1 MIAQFY
7 FLLQIVAPVFVV
19 MALGYLMRKIGIL
32 SSEAD
37 RSLTR
42 LVVTLL
48 APCLALDTILGN
60 DAFAN
65 PANWI
70 LPPVLGFASI
80 VLGIAISRLGAKLFG
95 IPAGGAR
102 RTFVFTTSLHNYGYI
117 PLPLCH
123 ALFDRDTMG
132 VLFAFYLGV
141 ELAFWSVAL
150 AQLTGHRE
158 RGSWRQAL
166 NPPIVAIPT
175 AILLNALGAKSWI
188 PASIETTIHL
198 LAVCA
203 IPLALLLS
211 GALIADHINKESLR
225 NGSRAIFASAAVR
238 IGLPF
243 NTELNRFL
251 LVVNGTSAMKVTWGE
266 ASKTFPANELAKGVN
281 LAAEFPDNPFSE
293 SFKAVENAVRRQQ
306 EYESLAMK
314 SLRHSKE
321 NLAQDQAA
329 LQKLANDVVT
339 KARDLEAAARH
350 AVKPVKHTLKVEPV
364 P

>member
-211 GALIADHINKESLR
+211 GALIGDHINKESLR
-225 NGSRAIFASAAVR
+225 HGGRAIFASAAVR
-238 IGLPF
+238 IGLLPALILIF
-243 NTELNRFL
+243 TKLAPL
-251 LVVNGTSAMKVTWGE
+251 DLALKSVLVIQAAMPAAIFPIVVTRAHHGDMPTALQVVLGTSLIGLITIPLWIG
-266 ASKTFPANELAKGVN
+266 FGLHWIIPG
-281 LAAEFPDNPFSE
+281 
-293 SFKAVENAVRRQQ
+293 R
-306 EYESLAMK
+306 
-314 SLRHSKE
+314 
-321 NLAQDQAA
+321 
-329 LQKLANDVVT
+329 
-339 KARDLEAAARH
+339 
-350 AVKPVKHTLKVEPV
+350 
-364 P
+364 

>member
-1 MIAQFY
+1 
-7 FLLQIVAPVFVV
+7 

-48 APCLALDTILGN
+48 APCLALDTIIGN
-60 DAFAN
+60 DAFVN

-80 VLGIAISRLGAKLFG
+80 VLGIAMSRLGAKLFG
-95 IPAGGAR
+95 IPEGGAR

-141 ELAFWSVAL
+141 ELAFWSIAL
-150 AQLTGHRE
+150 AQLTGHSEQR
-158 RGSWRQAL
+158 SWRRAI

-225 NGSRAIFASAAVR
+225 HGSRAIFASAAVR
-238 IGLPF
+238 IGLLPA
-243 NTELNRFL
+243 LIL
-251 LVVNGTSAMKVTWGE
+251 LFTKIAPLDLALKSVLVLQAAMPAAIFPIVVTRAHHGDMPTALQVVLGTSIIGLITIPLWIG
-266 ASKTFPANELAKGVN
+266 FGLHWIIPG
-281 LAAEFPDNPFSE
+281 
-293 SFKAVENAVRRQQ
+293 R
-306 EYESLAMK
+306 
-314 SLRHSKE
+314 
-321 NLAQDQAA
+321 
-329 LQKLANDVVT
+329 
-339 KARDLEAAARH
+339 
-350 AVKPVKHTLKVEPV
+350 
-364 P
+364 